1 MAVTTASSGWKRDFT
16 VIVAPNEPD
25 RQAAPECTARRLAAP
40 SAIQARPQYV
50 QLRFAHCPFQP
61 QQQAVVE
68 QRRMI
73 KAISIADEGVAGAPA
88 RSIRRCQSALF
99 RARRET
105 SKAQYEAD
113 MAERHFGNEP
123 CKSRANDSTRTG
135 ETEVFINDNDPIVG
149 PADLARPDRE
159 CVLSFC
165 GFTIVFHLM
174 WT

>member
-1 MAVTTASSGWKRDFT
+1 MVPWLEQ
-16 VIVAPNEPD
+16 EP
-25 RQAAPECTARRLAAP
+25 
-40 SAIQARPQYV
+40 II
-50 QLRFAHCPFQP
+50 
-61 QQQAVVE
+61 E

-73 KAISIADEGVAGAPA
+73 KAISIADEGVAEFGEFDQAMPVGIIA
-88 RSIRRCQSALF
+88 RKTRHL
-99 RARRET
+99 
-105 SKAQYEAD
+105 KAQYEAD
-113 MAERHFGNEP
+113 MADATSAMSV
-123 CKSRANDSTRTG
+123 KSRANDSTRTG